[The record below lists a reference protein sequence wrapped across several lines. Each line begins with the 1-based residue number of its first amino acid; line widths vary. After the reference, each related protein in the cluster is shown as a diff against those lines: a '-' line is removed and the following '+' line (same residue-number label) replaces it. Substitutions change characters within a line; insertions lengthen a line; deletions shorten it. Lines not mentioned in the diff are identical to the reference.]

1 MLNTFMQKQNSPFL
15 QTLYDSCRSLGLVQ
29 NQYEFSELCGRK
41 TTWFSASKSRDL
53 PLSKT
58 AAVQL
63 SIKLKHKADTELP
76 RKLQPSVRKLSN
88 MLMEHVIQ
96 STLERH

>member
-1 MLNTFMQKQNSPFL
+1 MQKQNSPFL
-15 QTLYDSCRSLGLVQ
+15 QLLYDNCRNLGLVQ
-29 NQYEFSELCGRK
+29 NQYEFSELCGRRS
-41 TTWFSASKSRDL
+41 TWFSASKSRDL

-76 RKLQPSVRKLSN
+76 RKLQPTARKLST
-88 MLMEHVIQ
+88 MLMDHIIQ
-96 STLERH
+96 STLETH